1 MLNKDVAHSVMTWL
15 TADDGIHFSVN
26 SVTDKKASRKPPVPF
41 ITSTLQQ
48 ECSRKLNMNPSRSMS
63 VAQELY
69 EEGMIVH
76 TYIRS
81 KNVSKL
87 SSIYLF
93 IYLSICLLIYLGFIT
108 YMRTDSPA
116 LSSTAL
122 NAAR

>member
-1 MLNKDVAHSVMTWL
+1 MQLPIVLNKDVAHSVMTWL

-69 EEGMIVH
+69 EEGVFLLTCIVCENFLK
-76 TYIRS
+76 I
-81 KNVSKL
+81 
-87 SSIYLF
+87 SSVYSF
-93 IYLSICLLIYLGFIT
+93 IY
-108 YMRTDSPA
+108 
-116 LSSTAL
+116 
-122 NAAR
+122 